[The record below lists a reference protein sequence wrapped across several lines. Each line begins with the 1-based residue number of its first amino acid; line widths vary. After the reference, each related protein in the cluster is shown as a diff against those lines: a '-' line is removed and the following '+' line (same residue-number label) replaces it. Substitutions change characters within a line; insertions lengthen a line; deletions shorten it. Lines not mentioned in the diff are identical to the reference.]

1 MTAAVTRVT
10 VPGGRR
16 FGSLC
21 AVALLLPLGLAA
33 CGTISEQTAATAF
46 VTPGKFDVYTCQQ
59 IEERVQVVRQRELE
73 LEQLM
78 VRSAQ
83 GVGGQFVNA
92 IAYQSDYQ
100 QARGE
105 LKALLEAA
113 GDKKCSSQSRW
124 SSQRSVF

>member
-1 MTAAVTRVT
+1 MTAAIARIAAT
-10 VPGGRR
+10 GDRR
-16 FGSLC
+16 FGFLS
-21 AVALLLPLGLAA
+21 AFALLLPLGLAG

-46 VTPGKFDVYTCQQ
+46 VAPGKFDVFTCQQ
-59 IEERVQVVRQRELE
+59 IDERIKTLRQRELE

-83 GVGGQFVNA
+83 GAGGQFVNA

-113 GDKKCSSQSRW
+113 GEKKCSDQSRW